1 MNEIKEKMF
10 KQALRYLPQDG
21 KIENCSTLSTIFLI
35 PYLRKISSSSM
46 VIESVIYNDD
56 LIKIIMVNGSIF
68 YLDYNDVYK
77 HYVVFNRDRKINE
90 ISNG

>member
-10 KQALRYLPQDG
+10 RKALNYQPNEG
-21 KIENCSTLSTIFLI
+21 KIENCSTLSSIFLI

-46 VIESVIYNDD
+46 EIQSVYYNND
-56 LIKIIMVNGSIF
+56 LIKIDMVNGASF

-77 HYVVFNRDRKINE
+77 HYEMNNRDAQI
-90 ISNG
+90 